1 MGFKF
6 RDFKFLIILLV
17 LNVNAELCFNFSCK
31 FRLFCCKI
39 FFGKC
44 FQICEDLF
52 HCKIMV
58 K

>member
-6 RDFKFLIILLV
+6 RDFKFLIILLL
-17 LNVNAELCFNFSCK
+17 LNVNGELCFNFSCK
-31 FRLFCCKI
+31 LHLFCCKI

-44 FQICEDLF
+44 FQICEGLF
-52 HCKIMV
+52 HYKIMV